1 MVAIKGKS
9 GIYFRT
15 EEHRKNISKSKKG
28 EKNPMWGKNHSI
40 ESKRKISEGNKGK
53 RPKTSET
60 MKRLYKEGILNAK
73 GRKQTL
79 GKHWKLSNEIKE
91 KLRKIA
97 SNRNYLHSEESKRK
111 ISEARKKQIL
121 PKKDSLIEVKI
132 QNFLK
137 QLGIEFFTHQYMHI
151 EHGYQCDIFIPSKN
165 LLIECFGDYWHKI
178 PYGNLL
184 DSLRCQ
190 ELREKG
196 YRVLVFWEREIN
208 VMELNDLKNKLK
220 YGR

>member
-151 EHGYQCDIFIPSKN
+151 EHGYQCDIFIPSKK
-165 LLIECFGDYWHKI
+165 LIIECDGNYWHKYPTGTDI
-178 PYGNLL
+178 DKVRTSELISKGFKI
-184 DSLRCQ
+184 LR
-190 ELREKG
+190 L
-196 YRVLVFWEREIN
+196 WESEIK
-208 VMELNDLKNKLK
+208 VMELNDFKLK
-220 YGR
+220 